1 MNNPSIV
8 FAGNVG
14 AKPELRQV
22 QGPSG
27 PSAVANVRVA
37 VTPRKRVPGGD
48 EWVDDGDTMW
58 FSVSAWRGLA
68 ANCVASL
75 NAGDRVLV
83 RGRLSQ
89 RTWTDESG
97 VERSAFNV
105 EADDVALDL
114 ARTAA
119 MVVRTG
125 VPRQGPAAAPGEAA
139 PDGVDAETGEVLD
152 GAPLP
157 A

>member
-1 MNNPSIV
+1 VNNPSIV
-8 FAGNVG
+8 FTGNVG

-27 PSAVANVRVA
+27 PSVVANVRVA
-37 VTPRKRVPGGD
+37 VTPRKRAAGSD
-48 EWVDDGDTMW
+48 EWVDDGETMW

-83 RGRLSQ
+83 RGRLSA
-89 RTWTDESG
+89 RTWTDENG

-105 EADDVALDL
+105 EAEDVALDL

-119 MVVRTG
+119 MVVRSG
-125 VPRQGPAAAPGEAA
+125 VPRQPGAGAADEPAPG
-139 PDGVDAETGEVLD
+139 GVDLATGEVRD
-152 GAPLP
+152 GEPVAV
-157 A
+157 